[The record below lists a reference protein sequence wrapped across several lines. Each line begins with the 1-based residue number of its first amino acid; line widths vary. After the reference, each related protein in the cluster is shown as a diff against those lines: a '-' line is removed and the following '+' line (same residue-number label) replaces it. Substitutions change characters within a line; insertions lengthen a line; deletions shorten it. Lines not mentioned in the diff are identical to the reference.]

1 MSYAILVE
9 DIVSKFWDNEEG
21 TWENLTWNLIAEDDE
36 ALRALYE
43 NAGYDDVY
51 YDELDNEEKLEYIRD
66 SDAFHELAEGYYPMM
81 NYVHV
86 LQSEPIW
93 EDVLKVYKNAPN
105 IVLLKD
111 DMDNCYIGMTGAG
124 MDFSEEIAYAYMVVD
139 RCVPPGFTIDED
151 SNYSLK
157 KEAHKELVEFLNKN
171 GE

>member
-9 DIVSKFWDNEEG
+9 DIASKFWDEN
-21 TWENLTWNLIAEDDE
+21 WENLTWNLIAEDDE
-36 ALRALYE
+36 TLRTLYE
-43 NAGYDDVY
+43 DAGYDDDY
-51 YDELDNEEKLEYIRD
+51 YDKLDDEEKIEYVRN
-66 SDAFHELAEGYYPMM
+66 SEAFYELAEGYYPIIS
-81 NYVHV
+81 YIHV

-139 RCVPPGFTIDED
+139 RCVPSGFTIDED

-171 GE
+171 GG